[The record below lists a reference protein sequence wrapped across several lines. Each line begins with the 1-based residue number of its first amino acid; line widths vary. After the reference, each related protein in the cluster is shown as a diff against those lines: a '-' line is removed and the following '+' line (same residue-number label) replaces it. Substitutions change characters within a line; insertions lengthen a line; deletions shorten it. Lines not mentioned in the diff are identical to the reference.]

1 MAMQRKSSVMITV
14 TTIPFWF
21 DTIQIKRVLDDILMR
36 HCIIIIIIII
46 IITLLGILFP
56 ILGVLFSTECRPP
69 VCYLCEG
76 FSLRRSGIPD
86 NPERLLTCSPDDLR
100 TKCVFT

>member
-46 IITLLGILFP
+46 IITLFQRSP
-56 ILGVLFSTECRPP
+56 TDCDAS
-69 VCYLCEG
+69 LCV
-76 FSLRRSGIPD
+76 I
-86 NPERLLTCSPDDLR
+86 
-100 TKCVFT
+100 